1 MRIERYVLQGFLCCC
16 ERFGCYPECPGSHIY
31 CRSVSQVLCSVEV
44 LERGHTKDREV
55 IAVISRRIMRVLKTV
70 AVGGEEKRFESSKEV
85 EYTIPS
91 LSQ

>member
-1 MRIERYVLQGFLCCC
+1 M
-16 ERFGCYPECPGSHIY
+16 
-31 CRSVSQVLCSVEV
+31 EV

-55 IAVISRRIMRVLKTV
+55 IAVIPKRIMRVLKTV
-70 AVGGEEKRFESSKEV
+70 AVGGEEKRFENSKEV